1 MKPEITLNLW
11 KKGFVKPENYGK
23 KK

>member
-11 KKGFVKPENYGK
+11 KKVFVKPENYGK